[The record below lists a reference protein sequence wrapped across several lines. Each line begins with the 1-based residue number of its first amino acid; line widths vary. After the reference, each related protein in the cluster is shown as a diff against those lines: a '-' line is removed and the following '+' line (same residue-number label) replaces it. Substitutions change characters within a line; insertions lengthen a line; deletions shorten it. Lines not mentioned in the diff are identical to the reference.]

1 MPRPTS
7 KQFSGIFVS
16 YRRDDSSG
24 HAGRLFDRLVHHFGK
39 DRIFMDIDNIEPGE
53 DFVTVIENAVGSCEI
68 LIAVIGRHWISSPE
82 ESRWLE
88 NPNDFVRLEI
98 GAALNRDIRV
108 IPVLVQKAIMPKSQ
122 DLPDELSR
130 LSRRNALELSD
141 HRWQFDVDQ
150 LIGALERILAARE
163 EARQRTEQEAEER
176 RRDEEAETR
185 KQEELRRR
193 EAELRER
200 EAEEKA
206 NRLAA
211 ETERIKREVQSA
223 LVAERAREQQVSYQ
237 KARAE
242 NDQQAREEQT
252 REENKQKDQDAQLRE
267 SATKAAAKNDLSLE
281 TTNPQS
287 ETASDTGTTITPSD
301 PGLSMEASPESQA
314 DEGEGS
320 VPAKEVPKE
329 ARKKSS
335 KRKERLIAVVVVLA
349 FLIFTIVAAL
359 VNSNG
364 PRRSSSPSV
373 VSPSTESTS
382 SSTSSTL
389 PPHVIRTA
397 NGNLS
402 PASGYHWVNK
412 DDPKDLRVELLPGIT
427 QTKEG
432 TYQVANGYE
441 WVNSNDPADLRV
453 QLKTGLVISAEGGLR
468 PAAGYRWVN
477 REDPKD
483 VRVEQI
489 PP

>member
-1 MPRPTS
+1 MPRPTP

-68 LIAVIGRHWISSPE
+68 LIAVIGRHWISSTA
-82 ESRWLE
+82 ESRWLD

-108 IPVLVQKAIMPKSQ
+108 IPVLVQKAIMPNSQ

-130 LSRRNALELSD
+130 LARRNALELSD

-176 RRDEEAETR
+176 RRHEEEETR

-223 LVAERAREQQVSYQ
+223 FVAERARQQQVSYQ
-237 KARAE
+237 KARADNE
-242 NDQQAREEQT
+242 QQAREEN
-252 REENKQKDQDAQLRE
+252 EQKDQDAQLRE
-267 SATKAAAKNDLSLE
+267 SATKAVAKNDLILE
-281 TTNPQS
+281 SSSPQS
-287 ETASDTGTTITPSD
+287 EAAPDSGTIITPPD
-301 PGLSMEASPESQA
+301 PGLSMEVSPASQA
-314 DEGEGS
+314 DEGS
-320 VPAKEVPKE
+320 VAAKEVSKE
-329 ARKKSS
+329 AKKKSS
-335 KRKERLIAVVVVLA
+335 KRKERLIAVAAVLG

-359 VNSNG
+359 VNSKG
-364 PRRSSSPSV
+364 PMRSSSPSV
-373 VSPSTESTS
+373 VTPATESTS
-382 SSTSSTL
+382 SSSL
-389 PPHVIRTA
+389 PPNVIRNA
-397 NGNLS
+397 SGNLS
-402 PASGYHWVNK
+402 PASGYTWVNK
-412 DDPKDLRVELLPGIT
+412 DDPKDFRVKLLPGIILT
-427 QTKEG
+427 EAGKLQP
-432 TYQVANGYE
+432 ANGYE
-441 WVNSNDPADLRV
+441 WINNDPADARV

-477 REDPKD
+477 RDDPKD
-483 VRVEQI
+483 MRVEQI

>member
-1 MPRPTS
+1 MPRPTPN
-7 KQFSGIFVS
+7 QFSGIFVS

-68 LIAVIGRHWISSPE
+68 LIAVIGRSWISSPDD
-82 ESRWLE
+82 SRWLD

-108 IPVLVQKAIMPKSQ
+108 IPVLVQKAVMPKSQ

-176 RRDEEAETR
+176 RREEEAETR

-193 EAELRER
+193 EVELRER

-211 ETERIKREVQSA
+211 ETERIKREVQA
-223 LVAERAREQQVSYQ
+223 VFIAERAREQQVSYQ

-242 NDQQAREEQT
+242 NEQQAREEN
-252 REENKQKDQDAQLRE
+252 EQKDHETPLRE
-267 SATKAAAKNDLSLE
+267 SATKAVAKNDLSLE
-281 TTNPQS
+281 TNSLRS
-287 ETASDTGTTITPSD
+287 ETASDIGTTVIPAD
-301 PGLSMEASPESQA
+301 PELSMEVNRESQS
-314 DEGEGS
+314 DKGS
-320 VPAKEVPKE
+320 VAAKEVPKE

-335 KRKERLIAVVVVLA
+335 KRRDRFIAVVAILGFA
-349 FLIFTIVAAL
+349 TIIIVAAL
-359 VNSNG
+359 VNSFA

-382 SSTSSTL
+382 SSAPASNSSSPL
-389 PPHVIRTA
+389 PPHVIRNA
-397 NGNLS
+397 NGLA
-402 PASGYHWVNK
+402 PTSGWRWVNK
-412 DDPKDLRVELLPGIT
+412 DDPKDLRVELLPGLI
-427 QTKEG
+427 QPKEG
-432 TYQVANGYE
+432 TYEVGPGYE
-441 WVNSNDPADLRV
+441 WVNPNDQSDRRV
-453 QLKTGLVISAEGGLR
+453 QLKRGLILTIDGRLT
-468 PAAGYRWVN
+468 PAPGYRWVSN
-477 REDPKD
+477 DDPKD